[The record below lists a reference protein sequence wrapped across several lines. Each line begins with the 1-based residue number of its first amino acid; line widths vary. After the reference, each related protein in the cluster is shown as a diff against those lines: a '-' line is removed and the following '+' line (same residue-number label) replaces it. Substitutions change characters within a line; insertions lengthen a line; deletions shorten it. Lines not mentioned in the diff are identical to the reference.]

1 MRRLATALTLLGSL
15 CVGYAGQV
23 VTPAAQTSPPWL
35 PRDGGR
41 PPRAGQPVDARRPTI
56 PLAWTYVRSRLP
68 RDVTVLR
75 PGWLPARFRTA
86 PVIWPGSV
94 QNSRVFGTTYN
105 VGYRSIRGDVVQFAL
120 GSVNSGP
127 PDTQERIRVRG
138 VQGTLATSSNWPPI
152 GVYWHERSRFYA
164 IQAHGITRAE
174 MLHIVAD
181 LTPVP
186 TAP

>member
-138 VQGTLATSSNWPPI
+138 VQGTLAVSSQKAGATGAVCQDAPRMRIAARGAMRLARLGNWHAP
-152 GVYWHERSRFYA
+152 ETRS
-164 IQAHGITRAE
+164 
-174 MLHIVAD
+174 
-181 LTPVP
+181 
-186 TAP
+186 